1 MASAYTK
8 PILRF
13 GLATP
18 VLFNCVLVAVV
29 FFCNSKLSQVRD
41 QKEKRYKEQVAR
53 LAAIKALQAE
63 LAPKRKAFDDQK
75 ILLQSDPG
83 QLFTRVLDTL
93 LPKYQDFELERTG
106 LVFPLDR
113 GRIGRQLQI
122 DAARVKSSFEG
133 GFGPM
138 QEALLQVES
147 LMPQATVEEIKITR
161 KADAL
166 LNKPDHLA
174 FEVTHTCWKGGTTK
188 P

>member
-1 MASAYTK
+1 MSAYTK

-18 VLFNCVLVAVV
+18 LLFNCVLLAAVAGA
-29 FFCNSKLSQVRD
+29 NQKLAKVRAI
-41 QKEKRYKEQVAR
+41 KEERYREQVAR
-53 LAAIKALQAE
+53 QASVKSLEAE
-63 LAPKRKAFDDQK
+63 LAPKRKTFEDQSR
-75 ILLQSDPG
+75 LLQADPG
-83 QLFTRVLDTL
+83 QMFTRILDTL
-93 LPKYQDFELERTG
+93 LPKYPEIELERTG

-113 GRIGRQLQI
+113 GRIGRQIQA

-147 LMPQATVEEIKITR
+147 LMPQATLEDFKITR
-161 KADAL
+161 KADQL
-166 LNKPDHLA
+166 MNKPEHLL
-174 FEVTHTCWKGGTTK
+174 FEITHICWKGKEAK